1 MPAWTVKRLLEW
13 GIEYFSQ
20 KQVSQPRLSA
30 ELLLSSVL
38 NLSRMKLYLN
48 YDYQL
53 SEPELK
59 QFKKLILKRLDHVP
73 IQYILGQAHF
83 RNISLKVNSQV
94 LIPRP
99 ETELLVDK
107 ALEIITDLKPSKIN
121 ILEVGT
127 GSGAI
132 AISLAQEIAEDIDIN
147 LVATDNSSQ
156 AIELATEN
164 AEAVLGSKATKIEF
178 ITADV
183 VPGDSKFLEKYR
195 QKINVVISNPPYISE
210 ENYKQ
215 LDREITEYEPRNAL
229 VGGATGSE
237 AYEHIFEAVKPLLS
251 DSCGYLVLE
260 VDPLVSD
267 KARDLCRNII
277 NPVSV
282 EIKKDYNQKDRILL
296 ART

>member
-1 MPAWTVKRLLEW
+1 MPAWTVKKLLEW

-48 YDYQL
+48 YDYQP

-107 ALEIITDLKPSKIN
+107 ALEIIAGLKQDKIK

-132 AISLAQEIAEDIDIN
+132 AISLAQEIAKDIDFN
-147 LVATDNSSQ
+147 LVATHNSSQ
-156 AIELATEN
+156 AIELA
-164 AEAVLGSKATKIEF
+164 
-178 ITADV
+178 
-183 VPGDSKFLEKYR
+183 
-195 QKINVVISNPPYISE
+195 
-210 ENYKQ
+210 
-215 LDREITEYEPRNAL
+215 
-229 VGGATGSE
+229 
-237 AYEHIFEAVKPLLS
+237 
-251 DSCGYLVLE
+251 
-260 VDPLVSD
+260 
-267 KARDLCRNII
+267 
-277 NPVSV
+277 
-282 EIKKDYNQKDRILL
+282 
-296 ART
+296 